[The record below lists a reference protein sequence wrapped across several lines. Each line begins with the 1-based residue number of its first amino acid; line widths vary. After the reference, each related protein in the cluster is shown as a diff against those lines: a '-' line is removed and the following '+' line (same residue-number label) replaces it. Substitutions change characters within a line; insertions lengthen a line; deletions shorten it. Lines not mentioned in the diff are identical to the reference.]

1 MVLNCVLWALL
12 QVIALCCCVASL
24 VMRSLQVLIY
34 SSCLF
39 VPAVDWL
46 QAMFIRAIA
55 ITDLVNTI
63 LGSKGMWRFSYTAT
77 VCVQSIQIWCF
88 LQAFIWV
95 LDLIEKK
102 RGVFSSSFHSQRV
115 LLTSIAWLGN
125 CILSFA
131 SNLCPFSSG
140 QGSDN
145 WWGQQGHGVMVAKD
159 GATILK
165 SLHVDRQSSCSSSC
179 W

>member
-1 MVLNCVLWALL
+1 
-12 QVIALCCCVASL
+12 
-24 VMRSLQVLIY
+24 MRSLQVLIY

-46 QAMFIRAIA
+46 QALFIRAIA
-55 ITDLVNTI
+55 ITDFVKMI
-63 LGSKGMWRFSYTAT
+63 LGSKGMWRFSYTPT
-77 VCVQSIQIWCF
+77 VCVQSIQIWWF

-115 LLTSIAWLGN
+115 LLTSIAWLAWQLHLEF
-125 CILSFA
+125 CIKSL
-131 SNLCPFSSG
+131 PFFFRTRFC
-140 QGSDN
+140 N
-145 WWGQQGHGVMVAKD
+145 WWGQGHGVMVSKD

-165 SLHVDRQSSCSSSC
+165 SLHVDTQFMVSPKVQCGIPFFSMLIEIKVWSGSLIRVQL
-179 W
+179 